1 MSNTDPIADM
11 FARIKNANT
20 RKINDVIICM
30 SKINLEI
37 AKVLK
42 EQGYIADYKVESD
55 NDHQVINIKMKYLEK
70 KKAITGIRRISKPGL
85 RVYAKR
91 DDIRSVLG
99 GLGIAII
106 STSKGVIT
114 GSEARKKGVGGE
126 VIAYVW

>member
-1 MSNTDPIADM
+1 M

-20 RKINDVIICM
+20 RKKNDVIIRM

-42 EQGYIADYKVESD
+42 EQGYIDDYKVETDNSHQAINLKLKYSD
-55 NDHQVINIKMKYLEK
+55 K

-85 RVYAKR
+85 RVYAKK
-91 DDIRSVLG
+91 DDVKSVLG

-106 STSKGVIT
+106 STSRGVIT
-114 GSEARKKGVGGE
+114 DDEARKKGIGGE